1 VINEN
6 EEVIIPPPEETP
18 LDDLD
23 AENESVSDDDTDSA
37 INTEDVHEESPD
49 YAEILEA
56 DMNELSEEFSS
67 GAQIKITDLRNPIR
81 YGALRDLGLT
91 PKEAYLASGGKKE
104 KANNRAHLSS
114 SVPRKISASF
124 SEMPRAEL
132 DAARELFSDMSDSEI
147 RNLYRKVTK

>member
-1 VINEN
+1 MINEN

-18 LDDLD
+18 LDDLG

-37 INTEDVHEESPD
+37 INTEDAPEESPD

-56 DMNELSEEFSS
+56 DMNELSEEFSP

>member
-1 VINEN
+1 MINEN